1 MMATALWAI
10 GLVLIAQ
17 VIGAFGPIYLKRSSK
32 DFVFS
37 LKGLFFNY
45 NLIAGI
51 FFYGVGTLLFIPALQ
66 GGELSVLYPMV
77 STVYIW
83 VSLLSIKMLQ
93 EQMTPYKWAG
103 VFIIILGV
111 VLIGLGS

>member
-10 GLVLIAQ
+10 ALVLFSQI
-17 VIGAFGPIYLKRSSK
+17 IGAFGPIYLKRSSK
-32 DFVFS
+32 DFGLNF
-37 LKGLFFNY
+37 KGIFQNY
-45 NLIAGI
+45 NLLFGV
-51 FFYGVGTLLFIPALQ
+51 FFYGVATLMFIPALQ

-93 EQMTPYKWAG
+93 EKMTPYKWAG
-103 VFIIILGV
+103 VSIIILGV